1 MENTSMINT
10 ENNINKLLIEGKQ
23 LFGFVSLKGE
33 MEAEGL
39 CQIEVAREAIL
50 AAKNDL
56 NYLIKIGG
64 SEAKTNLQ
72 YLVNIGITSVVVPM
86 IESSFAMQK
95 FINMVPPNHFEH
107 IGVTI
112 ETVTAVENIVSIIKA
127 GTLLT
132 EVTIGRNDLTAS
144 YGGSSVESEKTISMV
159 KKVANEAKSKG
170 LKVTMGGNVGKG
182 TVESLLSD
190 EELYDLIDYVETRK
204 VIMSVDKFIQEG
216 SIDHAL
222 KFELSNLERRLA
234 IYEEMCSSDKKRKAA
249 ILSRI

>member
-1 MENTSMINT
+1 
-10 ENNINKLLIEGKQ
+10 
-23 LFGFVSLKGE
+23 
-33 MEAEGL
+33 
-39 CQIEVAREAIL
+39 
-50 AAKNDL
+50 
-56 NYLIKIGG
+56 
-64 SEAKTNLQ
+64 
-72 YLVNIGITSVVVPM
+72 
-86 IESSFAMQK
+86 
-95 FINMVPPNHFEH
+95 
-107 IGVTI
+107 
-112 ETVTAVENIVSIIKA
+112 
-127 GTLLT
+127 
-132 EVTIGRNDLTAS
+132 
-144 YGGSSVESEKTISMV
+144 MV